1 MQVHSDGKLYRGT
14 LAIFLSPLDPDH
26 PISSNLH
33 QISRNN
39 FKNHESLCSMA
50 IVYLQFRHAGRPNHV
65 TAFPELPEPPNPKI
79 LVLSLRKTKTAIG
92 LIPPRPF
99 PPAIVPGDLCLVSLH
114 IHSFFF
120 LLALPKMPAATRAI
134 LRQSQF
140 LTRRTVVRHASST
153 SEAASKAGQSASNA
167 ASKAQEGLSKA
178 TAAAGPALSNAAS
191 ALRKVGGPV
200 GKVVSFV
207 DCKR

>member
-1 MQVHSDGKLYRGT
+1 
-14 LAIFLSPLDPDH
+14 
-26 PISSNLH
+26 
-33 QISRNN
+33 
-39 FKNHESLCSMA
+39 
-50 IVYLQFRHAGRPNHV
+50 
-65 TAFPELPEPPNPKI
+65 
-79 LVLSLRKTKTAIG
+79 
-92 LIPPRPF
+92 
-99 PPAIVPGDLCLVSLH
+99 
-114 IHSFFF
+114 
-120 LLALPKMPAATRAI
+120 MPAATRAI

-207 DCKR
+207 DCKRLPGCLGSSNSPSWMERLWMVNAGGIGCSIATIEVLPGVLRSLLVDKSSLRNPF

>member
-1 MQVHSDGKLYRGT
+1 
-14 LAIFLSPLDPDH
+14 
-26 PISSNLH
+26 
-33 QISRNN
+33 
-39 FKNHESLCSMA
+39 
-50 IVYLQFRHAGRPNHV
+50 
-65 TAFPELPEPPNPKI
+65 
-79 LVLSLRKTKTAIG
+79 
-92 LIPPRPF
+92 
-99 PPAIVPGDLCLVSLH
+99 LVSLH
-114 IHSFFF
+114 THSFFFF
-120 LLALPKMPAATRAI
+120 LLALLKMPAATRAI

-207 DCKR
+207 DCKRLPRLLGIKQFPELDGWVVDGQYRRNRMFNRYD

>member
-1 MQVHSDGKLYRGT
+1 
-14 LAIFLSPLDPDH
+14 
-26 PISSNLH
+26 
-33 QISRNN
+33 
-39 FKNHESLCSMA
+39 
-50 IVYLQFRHAGRPNHV
+50 
-65 TAFPELPEPPNPKI
+65 
-79 LVLSLRKTKTAIG
+79 
-92 LIPPRPF
+92 
-99 PPAIVPGDLCLVSLH
+99 
-114 IHSFFF
+114 
-120 LLALPKMPAATRAI
+120 MPATTRAI

-207 DCKR
+207 DCKRLPRLLGIKQFPEMDGEVVDGQYTGNRMFNRYDWSRAGRSPGPPC